1 MTEEFLTEGLQND
14 RYLKAV
20 RLVQQFENEIE
31 ARLREFDQRMVDQ
44 HPELFGSNSN
54 LRTNQTPGS
63 GLAIHRINHRMNGPK
78 APDDPAQQLNV
89 HLYWMPPTEYDRT
102 NIDGAL
108 RAFGYKIKGADEAAD
123 EHVVD
128 RTERGDW
135 PLETSGN
142 PFDPNVT
149 FYQHVSSAADIEETM
164 DILVDHFAEFGDAY
178 AGNNG
183 VADTQ

>member
-1 MTEEFLTEGLQND
+1 MTDEFLTEGLQND
-14 RYLKAV
+14 RYLKAL

-31 ARLREFDQRMVDQ
+31 ARLHEFDQQMANQ
-44 HPELFGSNSN
+44 HPGLFDSDARMKTS
-54 LRTNQTPGS
+54 QTPS
-63 GLAIHRINHRMNGPK
+63 NGLAFNRLNHKMNGPK

-89 HLYWMPPTEYDRT
+89 HLYWMPPTEYSRT
-102 NIDGAL
+102 DIDGAL
-108 RAFGYKIKGADEAAD
+108 RAFGYKIKGADEAVD

-142 PFDPNVT
+142 PYDPNMT

-164 DILVDHFAEFGDAY
+164 DVLVDHFAEFGDEY
-178 AGNNG
+178 ADDNG
-183 VADTQ
+183 VTDTQ